1 MKIWYTWNMEYYS
14 TLKKIFFKLQENEW
28 MDLSIILNYHYLFT
42 YHYSRIYNTEFTQS
56 QKKNLF

>member
-28 MDLSIILNYHYLFT
+28 MNLSIILNYHYLFT
-42 YHYSRIYNTEFTQS
+42 
-56 QKKNLF
+56 